1 MNKKKKRRPNSTV
14 INVYTDANEEMA
26 CIAIEKMA
34 KRTET
39 ERRFELIVSENRH
52 ELFEA
57 DAVRIALSF
66 IPKNSQVHLFCDKQG
81 DIHAIKTG
89 KSKKV
94 GLQKIIDNIKSLEK
108 ERNLIIDYKYT
119 PRKNNYAGRL
129 LDKI

>member
-1 MNKKKKRRPNSTV
+1 MNNIIGRRTNSAV

-34 KRTET
+34 KRTES
-39 ERRFELIVSENRH
+39 ERRFELIVTENRH
-52 ELFEA
+52 DLFEA

-66 IPKNSQVHLFCDKQG
+66 IPKNSQVQLFCDKQG

-108 ERNLIIDYKYT
+108 ERNLIVDYVYT
-119 PRKNNYAGRL
+119 PRKFNYAGRL